1 MVLHC
6 SIYPSIVW
14 LPFHSESE
22 RYLNFNERNEGQR
35 TMSVHR
41 DLFKFP
47 LRFHFMCFFLR
58 FPFVNIIGHNVF
70 TPKPSVC
77 KGLTYFHTYLQCV
90 FVFLAPF
97 YLHYADGL
105 FLWYFVDNFQHLK
118 CYLTSGSGSGMKRR
132 NVEGVGE
139 VDEEPKWV
147 CGQSGGEWEK
157 ESGVTATMHSTVNFH
172 AIFGITF

>member
-1 MVLHC
+1 MKQESGYVSMVLHC

-90 FVFLAPF
+90 SVCLCSLPRFIYIMLMVYF
-97 YLHYADGL
+97 YGT
-105 FLWYFVDNFQHLK
+105 LWI
-118 CYLTSGSGSGMKRR
+118 
-132 NVEGVGE
+132 
-139 VDEEPKWV
+139 
-147 CGQSGGEWEK
+147 
-157 ESGVTATMHSTVNFH
+157 
-172 AIFGITF
+172 IFSI